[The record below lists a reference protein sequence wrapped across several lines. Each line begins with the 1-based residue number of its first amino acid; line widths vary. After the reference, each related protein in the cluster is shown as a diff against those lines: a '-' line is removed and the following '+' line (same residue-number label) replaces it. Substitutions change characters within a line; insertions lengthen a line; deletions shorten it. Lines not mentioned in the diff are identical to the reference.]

1 MERLNIVKMSMHPK
15 LMYKFNEVIIK
26 ISIELFTEL
35 DQIEMNESRTTWRI
49 MIVKFQN
56 IKDKEQTLKVPR
68 KKNRSF
74 DKDW

>member
-35 DQIEMNESRTTWRI
+35 DQIEMNENRTT
-49 MIVKFQN
+49 
-56 IKDKEQTLKVPR
+56 
-68 KKNRSF
+68 
-74 DKDW
+74 